1 MNWWMLASTLIA
13 SFAVFWAQRIAA
25 RADKDADKA
34 DTRMRAAE
42 ERLSRLEMKV
52 AAEMPSREDFK
63 EQSQRI
69 ESIAATLSEV
79 RDMVIRMEAR
89 EGKN

>member
-13 SFAVFWAQRIAA
+13 SFAVFWVQRMAA
-25 RADKDADKA
+25 KADKEADKA
-34 DTRMRAAE
+34 DSRMRTAE
-42 ERLSRLEMKV
+42 DRLARLEMKV
-52 AAEMPSREDFK
+52 AAEMPNREDFK

-89 EGKN
+89 EDKR

>member
-1 MNWWMLASTLIA
+1 MNWWLLASALISGLA
-13 SFAVFWAQRIAA
+13 IFWVQRVAA
-25 RADKDADKA
+25 KYDKEADKA
-34 DTRMRAAE
+34 DSRMRAAE
-42 ERLSRLEMKV
+42 EKLRQLEMKM

>member
-1 MNWWMLASTLIA
+1 MNWWLLASALISGLA
-13 SFAVFWAQRIAA
+13 IFWVQRVAA
-25 RADKDADKA
+25 KYDKESDKA
-34 DTRMRAAE
+34 DSRMRAAE
-42 ERLSRLEMKV
+42 EKLRQLEMKV

>member
-1 MNWWMLASTLIA
+1 MNWWLLASNLIA
-13 SFAVFWAQRIAA
+13 AFAVFWVQRMAA
-25 RADKDADKA
+25 KSDKEADKA
-34 DTRMRAAE
+34 DSRARAVE
-42 ERLSRLEMKV
+42 DRLSRLEMKV

-89 EGKN
+89 EDKR